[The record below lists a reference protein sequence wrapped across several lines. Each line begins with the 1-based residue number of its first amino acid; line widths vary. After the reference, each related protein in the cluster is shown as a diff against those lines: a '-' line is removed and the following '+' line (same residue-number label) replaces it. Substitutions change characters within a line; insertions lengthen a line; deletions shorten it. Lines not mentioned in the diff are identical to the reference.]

1 MKLLSLPFISR
12 VRRNHG
18 LEHATINVLIQRDPY
33 LSLVGRSDWKGF
45 SIYGQ
50 VGTEDV
56 ESAAREAL
64 ARLQAGEGDL
74 ALHPRCGT
82 TLATTGI
89 LSGMAAFFA
98 LGVGRSRSRFR
109 WAYLP
114 ETLLAATV
122 AAIVAQP
129 LGLLLQEY
137 ITTSNDVGRLRIL
150 RIFKQRGDPVPI
162 HRVETR

>member
-1 MKLLSLPFISR
+1 MNLFELPFIGR

-18 LEHATINVLIQRDPY
+18 LEHATIHVLIQRNPA
-33 LSLVGRSDWKGF
+33 LSLVGRSDWGGF
-45 SIYGQ
+45 YIYGRVDTQ
-50 VGTEDV
+50 EL
-56 ESAAREAL
+56 EAAARQAM
-64 ARLQAGEGDL
+64 ARMRAGESEL

-82 TLATTGI
+82 MLATTGI

-129 LGLLLQEY
+129 LGFLLQEY
-137 ITTSNDVGRLRIL
+137 VTTSGDIGDLSIVRVY
-150 RIFKQRGDPVPI
+150 KQRGGSFPA

>member
-1 MKLLSLPFISR
+1 MRLLDLPFVSR

-18 LEHATINVLIQRDPY
+18 LEHATINVLIERDPY

-45 SIYGQ
+45 SIYGEI
-50 VGTEDV
+50 GTEEVD
-56 ESAAREAL
+56 SAVREAFD
-64 ARLQAGEGDL
+64 RLKAGESEL
-74 ALHPRCGT
+74 AVHPRCGT
-82 TLATTGI
+82 MLATTGV

-114 ETLLAATV
+114 ETLLATTA

-129 LGLLLQEY
+129 LGYLLQQY
-137 ITTSNDVGRLRIL
+137 VTTSNDTGQMRIL
-150 RIFKQRGDPVPI
+150 RVYKQRGNPVPV